1 MKKRLCYGMYVV
13 ALALTACSLGYSLV
27 SVEGERVPV
36 TKAYDVEQD
45 MKAWRM
51 LQPYQE
57 GVDSIMK
64 PVIGHAARKLEVY
77 RPESPLSN
85 LLADVLRTA
94 AEVKTG
100 MPADVG
106 VMNMGGIRSLLNE
119 GEVTVASVY
128 EITPFENHLVVVT
141 LKGKDLQELFRQ
153 MAGVHGEGL
162 SGARLVI
169 SESGNLLSAK
179 VGGKDIDPEKDYQ
192 VATID
197 YLAEGN
203 DHLSAFKEAVGKLE
217 PENAVLRDLF
227 IDYVKKMEALGKCVD
242 AKVEGRIVEQ

>member
-13 ALALTACSLGYSLV
+13 ALALTACSSGYSLV

-85 LLADVLRTA
+85 LLADVGRHTQS
-94 AEVKTG
+94 AE
-100 MPADVG
+100 
-106 VMNMGGIRSLLNE
+106 
-119 GEVTVASVY
+119 
-128 EITPFENHLVVVT
+128 
-141 LKGKDLQELFRQ
+141 
-153 MAGVHGEGL
+153 
-162 SGARLVI
+162 
-169 SESGNLLSAK
+169 
-179 VGGKDIDPEKDYQ
+179 
-192 VATID
+192 
-197 YLAEGN
+197 
-203 DHLSAFKEAVGKLE
+203 
-217 PENAVLRDLF
+217 
-227 IDYVKKMEALGKCVD
+227 
-242 AKVEGRIVEQ
+242 